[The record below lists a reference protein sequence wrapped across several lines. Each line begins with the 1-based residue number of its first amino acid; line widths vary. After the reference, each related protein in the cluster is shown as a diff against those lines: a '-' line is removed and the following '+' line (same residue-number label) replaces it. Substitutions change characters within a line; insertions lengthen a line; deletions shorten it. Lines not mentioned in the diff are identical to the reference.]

1 MKTRIEGK
9 NAGKKYVDDLVQKA
23 LANQAV
29 YMAVRRLN
37 TNNNDQLNKL
47 EDDLINFVCIILI
60 FIINLNLLILIR
72 NIQT

>member
-9 NAGKKYVDDLVQKA
+9 NAGKKYVDELVQKA

-29 YMAVRRLN
+29 WQAVRRTN

-47 EDDLINFVCIILI
+47 EDDLINFVCIIIIFMI
-60 FIINLNLLILIR
+60 FINIIR

>member
-9 NAGKKYVDDLVQKA
+9 NAGKKFVDELVQKA

-29 YMAVRRLN
+29 WQAVRRTN

-47 EDDLINFVCIILI
+47 EDDLINFVCIIFI
-60 FIINLNLLILIR
+60 FMKFINIIR

>member
-9 NAGKKYVDDLVQKA
+9 NAGKKYVDELVQKA

-29 YMAVRRLN
+29 WMAVRRTN

-47 EDDLINFVCIILI
+47 EDDLINFVCIIFI
-60 FIINLNLLILIR
+60 FMKFINIIRIR
-72 NIQT
+72 ETK